1 MDGKTGWAR
10 TAIIERLYPLTG
22 TFEKAKILFDKYY
35 RKVLFY
41 LISSFQP
48 IRISFGGTIWNS
60 WGFIHRRKWLLKV
73 KKISKWS
80 PILEPCC
87 LNKNLMKSP
96 RSMNNGWSMVQSKKK
111 KKSSETSQ
119 PHSVTPS
126 KIGSSHW
133 LRIT

>member
-1 MDGKTGWAR
+1 MMDGKTGWAR

-60 WGFIHRRKWLLKV
+60 
-73 KKISKWS
+73 
-80 PILEPCC
+80 
-87 LNKNLMKSP
+87 
-96 RSMNNGWSMVQSKKK
+96 
-111 KKSSETSQ
+111 
-119 PHSVTPS
+119 
-126 KIGSSHW
+126 
-133 LRIT
+133 